1 MLNTFLYHVSAGSET
16 YRYVKV
22 AHEQPFDDESYT
34 PIQITHTA
42 PTFSEEPQ
50 DAEIDVTIIQS
61 DDIPE
66 SVQVSELLLTP
77 PPFPIILT
85 IYELIGDDINPYY
98 QGWVVRCQFKLT
110 ESVFVLHLKTLWHFY
125 ERESLTDSLSSLSRF
140 SIYDPR
146 AGVDISE
153 LGTSITITS
162 LNDFRDVLT
171 VTGITQ
177 PAPYYTG
184 GFIEAPNLDK
194 RTILSHVGNQLTL
207 NGGFP
212 RFTLDST
219 FPATIYPGDDL
230 TYDTW
235 ANKFSALTNNG
246 ANWGGWQYTPNVDPA
261 IRGVS

>member
-22 AHEQPFDDESYT
+22 AHEQEFNDESYT

-50 DAEIDVTIIQS
+50 DAEIDVTIIESS
-61 DDIPE
+61 DIG
-66 SVQVSELLLTP
+66 ELLLTP

-85 IYELIGDDINPYY
+85 IYELIGEDINPYY

-146 AGVDISE
+146 AGVSVSD
-153 LGTSITITS
+153 LGVAVTITS
-162 LNDFRDVLT
+162 MNDFRDVLT
-171 VTGITQ
+171 VSGITQ
-177 PAPYYTG
+177 IDGYFTG
-184 GFIEAPNLDK
+184 GFVEAPNLDK
-194 RTILSHVGNQLTL
+194 RTILSHVGNQPTL

-235 ANKFSALTNNG
+235 ANKFSILTNNG

-261 IRGVS
+261 LRGVS